1 MSARVSRVSRL
12 CPIFRA
18 QPGACQPEAKNGRCA
33 TVRES
38 GRKALEQDE
47 NDNRQAACG
56 KRWKRR
62 NGQDRGILD
71 AAARKQDK
79 RMASEPTLFLFTT
92 ARSADC
98 IKGLHRRCDWRL
110 FGGNYARLASEIPQ
124 MQTVQGILACR
135 AADWR
140 IMSKEENRLNFRM
153 SPETVEKLEHWYRQD
168 GCRSKNEFL
177 ERAVN
182 YYADHLAAG
191 TSTMLPRAVQS
202 AIDGRLQLLEQR
214 LSSLLFKQAVE
225 LDMGLSLLAECVN
238 LDESVLRKQR
248 AKSVNDVKRTNG
260 QLRLEQKLRTQE
272 PFDEWPD

>member
-1 MSARVSRVSRL
+1 
-12 CPIFRA
+12 
-18 QPGACQPEAKNGRCA
+18 
-33 TVRES
+33 
-38 GRKALEQDE
+38 
-47 NDNRQAACG
+47 
-56 KRWKRR
+56 
-62 NGQDRGILD
+62 
-71 AAARKQDK
+71 
-79 RMASEPTLFLFTT
+79 MASKPTLFLVTT

-98 IKGLHRRCDWRL
+98 IKRLRRRCDWRL
-110 FGGNYARLASEIPQ
+110 FGGNCARLASEIPQ
-124 MQTVQGILACR
+124 TQSRQGILACR

-153 SPETVEKLEHWYRQD
+153 SPETAEKLEHWYRQD

-272 PFDEWPD
+272 PFDEWLD